1 MKLIKQRNKLEIKN
15 YDFKEQ
21 NTCKRHSTLLPNT
34 VRCII
39 AGPSGCGK
47 TNVMIALLEHENG
60 LRFQNVYIYSKS
72 LFQSKY
78 MYLKTLLEPIKEI
91 GYYAYN
97 DNAEIKKPN
106 EARHN
111 SIFIFDDVA
120 CDKQDIIKE
129 YFSMG
134 RHKAI
139 DCFYI
144 CQSYA
149 RIPKHLIR
157 DNVNIL
163 ILFKQ
168 DDLNLKHVYLD
179 HVNTD
184 MTYENFKDLCSF
196 CWRDKY
202 DFIVINKDSDINMG
216 RYCKGFDQYI
226 IKNKSNVNQG
236 S

>member
-1 MKLIKQRNKLEIKN
+1 MQFVKQNNKLNVKN
-15 YDFKEQ
+15 YDFENSNNYQ
-21 NTCKRHSTLLPNT
+21 RHSALLPST

-60 LRFQNVYIYSKS
+60 LRFQNIYIYSKS
-72 LFQSKY
+72 LFQPKY
-78 MYLKTLLEPIKEI
+78 VYLKKLLEPIKEL
-91 GYYAYN
+91 GYFAYN
-97 DNAEIKKPN
+97 DNVQIKKPS
-106 EARHN
+106 EAKYN

-120 CDKQDIIKE
+120 CDNQDIIRE

-144 CQSYA
+144 CQTYA

-157 DNVNIL
+157 DNVNFL

-168 DDLNLKHVYLD
+168 DELNLKHVYMD

-184 MTYENFKDLCSF
+184 MSYEKFKNMCSS
-196 CWRDKY
+196 CWHDKY
-202 DFIVINKDSDINMG
+202 DFIVIDKDSDLNGG
-216 RYCKGFDQYI
+216 RYRKGFDQYI
-226 IKNKSNVNQG
+226 INNLETNGVV
-236 S
+236 